1 MAENKKAKRRREQRK
16 NQLSLR
22 SYWSRASQDR
32 SAPLFNLLQIPTT
45 SSFMASKFNRAKFTF
60 FGAEWP
66 YYARSAPEYEGALER
81 CREWFA
87 FDYQVDDR
95 GNTPARSF
103 VDGNYT
109 SWDADERRAYFQYL
123 NNIYSAFKVT
133 VVEKENGFTVQDL
146 ADEKAYRIKD
156 EKNIYHMAKGD
167 VLIGRIFP
175 AGDSYVLSNT
185 GVRLTKEFSGAFER
199 RRKEIMEEIGPLYIE
214 ELFKREES
222 EPKDIQSLEK
232 RLSPFLKVLTDGKL
246 TMKDL
251 TKIVD
256 ESSHPS
262 QVLDRLKKEI
272 DFESEDEEKAF
283 SKLIDSLWNYTPR
296 TEFGGASP
304 DEMQLKRVGQMGP
317 QEYSLIHEMERFVA
331 SRFRLALYPNLQTV
345 NEAMRRLQD
354 EWLKTPQEELDGKTP
369 REVIMSERRL
379 LGNDSEEI
387 SYAELTRP
395 SDSRT
400 SDDHPL
406 LIRP

>member
-16 NQLSLR
+16 NRLSLR

-32 SAPLFNLLQIPTT
+32 SDPLFNLLQIPTM

-66 YYARSAPEYEGALER
+66 YYARSAPEYERALER
-81 CREWFA
+81 CREWFI
-87 FDYQVDDR
+87 FDYQVDDL

-103 VDGNYT
+103 VDGNY
-109 SWDADERRAYFQYL
+109 SGWDADERRAYFQYL
-123 NNIYSAFKVT
+123 NNIYSSFKVT
-133 VVEKENGFTVQDL
+133 GVEKENGFTVQDL

-156 EKNIYHMAKGD
+156 EKNIYHVAKDD

-175 AGDSYVLSNT
+175 LADSYLLSNT
-185 GVRLTKEFSGAFER
+185 GVRLTKEFSTAFV
-199 RRKEIMEEIGPLYIE
+199 RRKEIIQKIEPLYIE

-222 EPKDIQSLEK
+222 EPRDLQSLEK
-232 RLSPFLKVLTDGKL
+232 RLSPFLNVLTDGKL

-262 QVLDRLKKEI
+262 QILDKLKKEI
-272 DFESEDEEKAF
+272 DFESGDEEKAF

-296 TEFGGASP
+296 TEFGGVSP

-317 QEYSLIHEMERFVA
+317 QEHSLIHEMERFVA
-331 SRFRLALYPNLQTV
+331 SRFRSTLYPNLQTA

-395 SDSRT
+395 SDTRT
-400 SDDHPL
+400 PDDHPL